1 MRTITLIRT
10 RKAGLAVTGELSFE
24 MLNRNYENET
34 FTQPTLENADYIIPP
49 GIYPVERTWSPRLK
63 KALPEIL
70 DVPEYSD
77 PKVTGVPD
85 GCQQSASGGESKGR
99 SCPTD
104 LAERYRSLQS
114 PCRMRQGIR
123 IHMGSKPEH
132 SKGCILLDML
142 GMSNINC
149 LLNQLEEN
157 EDEKVQIEI
166 VEHFAL

>member
-1 MRTITLIRT
+1 MKTIKLIREN
-10 RKAGLAVTGELSFE
+10 KAGNAVFGKMSFE

-34 FTQPTLENADYIIPP
+34 FTQPTLENADFIIPP

-70 DVPEYSD
+70 DVPD
-77 PKVTGVPD
+77 RT
-85 GCQQSASGGESKGR
+85 
-99 SCPTD
+99 
-104 LAERYRSLQS
+104 
-114 PCRMRQGIR
+114 GIR

-132 SKGCILLDML
+132 SKGCILVDML